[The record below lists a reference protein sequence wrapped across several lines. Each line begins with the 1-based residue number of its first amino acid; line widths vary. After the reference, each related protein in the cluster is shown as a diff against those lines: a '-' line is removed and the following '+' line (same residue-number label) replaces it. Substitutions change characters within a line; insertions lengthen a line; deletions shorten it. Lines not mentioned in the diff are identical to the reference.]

1 MIHLIGNYYAD
12 PNNMGFTLL
21 EQKSGKDKDGN
32 ATYNTIGYCGSF
44 EETIF
49 LLKRKVVDQ
58 RLKSQPMELSEAL
71 AIIRETTE
79 EIKNA
84 VNGVLE
90 GNSSQIE
97 IIGEIGRPATEE
109 EIQEY
114 LNREDKTDE

>member
-21 EQKSGKDKDGN
+21 ERKSGKDKDSN
-32 ATYNTIGYCGSF
+32 TTYNTIGYCGSF

-58 RLKSQPMELSEAL
+58 KLKSRPMELTEAL
-71 AIIRETTE
+71 KVIIETTE

-84 VNGVLE
+84 INGVLE
-90 GNSSQIE
+90 GEN
-97 IIGEIGRPATEE
+97 
-109 EIQEY
+109 
-114 LNREDKTDE
+114 ND

>member
-1 MIHLIGNYYAD
+1 MIHLIDNYYAD

-21 EQKSGKDKDGN
+21 EQRQAKGKDGN
-32 ATYNTIGYCGSF
+32 PTYNTLGYCGSF

-58 RLKSQPMELSEAL
+58 KLKSRSMELTEAL
-71 AIIRETTE
+71 AVIRETTE

-90 GNSSQIE
+90 GD
-97 IIGEIGRPATEE
+97 G
-109 EIQEY
+109 
-114 LNREDKTDE
+114 